1 MRYKGGNIPLYAE
14 QSNSVAIKT
23 HMKTKMK
30 MQERR
35 NLQIRYLKKCCKE
48 MPVPTWQQG
57 RPWNQQ
63 GSWKRPWGWSPFNC
77 VKEAFYMFQI
87 HFKYIPWGCLPF
99 RCFKYISWSEI
110 KDEKSPLLLST
121 RPPSQLIKESGRSKL
136 PPLILSLPQD
146 PRQSELNWNPL
157 SVLQNLAQ
165 EKSSSPL
172 STKLRKSSSLPD

>member
-1 MRYKGGNIPLYAE
+1 MLICNGTSFRSNIMAPGWSKLQVRYKGDNIPLYAE

-35 NLQIRYLKKCCKE
+35 NLQRRCSKKKKKE
-48 MPVPTWQQG
+48 MPFPTWQQG

-136 PPLILSLPQD
+136 PPLILSL
-146 PRQSELNWNPL
+146 RILRNQS
-157 SVLQNLAQ
+157 
-165 EKSSSPL
+165 
-172 STKLRKSSSLPD
+172 RIGIR